1 MYDEETGLYYL
12 RSRYYAS
19 YTGRFICSDEICYL
33 LYNTQNSNARNI
45 FCYCCNNPINLTDPD
60 GYFSWKPWI
69 FTGLALILIGVALLA
84 APYTGGTS
92 LAAASATLTA
102 AGNAAIATGTTLAG
116 SAIVME
122 MSSQSN
128 QFAEGST
135 YGKNSK
141 TNRIDWEYNGNG
153 TGNVHFHDANGVKIR
168 LYSVNA
174 EGIITKLEVS
184 KAVLKYIAGNP
195 EVQEAITK
203 ALEKILN
210 LSGK

>member
-1 MYDEETGLYYL
+1 M
-12 RSRYYAS
+12 
-19 YTGRFICSDEICYL
+19 IVV
-33 LYNTQNSNARNI
+33 
-45 FCYCCNNPINLTDPD
+45 
-60 GYFSWKPWI
+60 
-69 FTGLALILIGVALLA
+69 GVALLA

-174 EGIITKLEVS
+174 EGIITRLEVS
-184 KAVLKYIAGNP
+184 KAVLKFITGTP
-195 EVQEAITK
+195 GMEEAIAK
-203 ALEKILN
+203 ALEKIQN